1 MTSPAIESALEKLVF
16 LLKGGREFLSAD
28 KARLAQMG
36 EEGGIQ
42 MLHASPVN
50 NIKQFSLSKLGTGQ
64 GAATFGH
71 GLYQAESPLVSGP
84 GGKYDVEMTNK
95 AIRRANVPL
104 SRPWKDEDMAELLTN
119 LRNKNRDLSND
130 DLAEMFAQRA
140 QERAQRGGYEN
151 SRIKKDAGTM
161 LSDIQKIDQNK
172 GGVYRNE
179 IQASPEQFLHGDL
192 PFADQP
198 PIVQSAL
205 RSLVERRPQ
214 NPSNKMYRQMQSIAE
229 SDFADPNTKGTDF
242 LDSVSQLL
250 KWDVPSAKMIPIAS
264 NERAFMLPDKGQG
277 NALRGIKALRQRGVV
292 GNLYRDAESRY
303 LPDAV
308 QSDMLKLERA
318 QQQLQSPDEY
328 DRMLGLHDISF
339 REPRFKEMLSK
350 PVTYNSVT
358 FSPSRIKI
366 LERLGLLG
374 LVGGA
379 SQIPQS
385 FDDQP

>member
-1 MTSPAIESALEKLVF
+1 VF

-28 KARLAQMG
+28 KARLARMG
-36 EEGGIQ
+36 EEGGIE

-140 QERAQRGGYEN
+140 QEQAQRGGYGN
-151 SRIKKDAGTM
+151 SPIKRDAGTM

-264 NERAFMLPDKGQG
+264 DGRAFMLPDKGQS

-308 QSDMLKLERA
+308 QSDMLRLERA